1 MIWDYKHS
9 WKVQKI
15 SVMLKG
21 KNLYFS
27 HAFYNK
33 TTIKNGSYGV
43 DWWLNVSIQEWSS
56 LEWTGRKLLPM
67 GKKIFGNE

>member
-43 DWWLNVSIQEWSS
+43 DWWLNVSIQE
-56 LEWTGRKLLPM
+56 
-67 GKKIFGNE
+67 